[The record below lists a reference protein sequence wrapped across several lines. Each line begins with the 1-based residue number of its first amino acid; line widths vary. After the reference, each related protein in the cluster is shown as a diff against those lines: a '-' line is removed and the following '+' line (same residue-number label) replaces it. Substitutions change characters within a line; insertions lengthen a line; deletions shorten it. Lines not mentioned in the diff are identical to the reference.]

1 MAVPGLDIGRVKW
14 KDSDVQSKTA
24 RATLSF
30 EDLGYTDVMTTRG
43 AITTRCKK
51 SMGWE
56 DPTEIDPHLFA
67 EFQMTRACRTPTGNS
82 PEFRHRDAMT
92 RDPWGSRAGKRSTVL
107 QEFGAKPMKTSTE
120 CKAYINQL
128 QKKAPFA
135 SDRRFLGGEWLYK
148 TSTLHKSEP
157 VPDAR
162 YLTVYEK
169 RPLTQSR
176 RPGPYKNSR
185 STRQLVEL
193 IHQHMNTRSRST
205 KTASRLVDDKH
216 PLRALM
222 KADLNPQDKN
232 GSKGYLTIAELRNCL
247 DQVFCVVLDDDE
259 VKRVIE
265 QYPSAI
271 ESSDGELGFN
281 YVLFVK
287 TMNQMGQAHPLGGF
301 AGSSWGYQQEPVFTY
316 QKLGKI

>member
-1 MAVPGLDIGRVKW
+1 MLR
-14 KDSDVQSKTA
+14 Q
-24 RATLSF
+24 
-30 EDLGYTDVMTTRG
+30 
-43 AITTRCKK
+43 
-51 SMGWE
+51 
-56 DPTEIDPHLFA
+56 
-67 EFQMTRACRTPTGNS
+67 
-82 PEFRHRDAMT
+82 
-92 RDPWGSRAGKRSTVL
+92 
-107 QEFGAKPMKTSTE
+107 PMLTH
-120 CKAYINQL
+120 
-128 QKKAPFA
+128 APCA
-135 SDRRFLGGEWLYK
+135 
-148 TSTLHKSEP
+148 
-157 VPDAR
+157 
-162 YLTVYEK
+162 VYEK

-265 QYPSAI
+265 QVPRMYDLTLLPTSRWCHITRGSKLTFHVMGVAWQYPSAI

-301 AGSSWGYQQEPVFTY
+301 AGSRYVHVLVSYFGTWLQTDTLAPNCSA
-316 QKLGKI
+316 

>member
-1 MAVPGLDIGRVKW
+1 V
-14 KDSDVQSKTA
+14 DSA
-24 RATLSF
+24 
-30 EDLGYTDVMTTRG
+30 RG
-43 AITTRCKK
+43 ATC
-51 SMGWE
+51 
-56 DPTEIDPHLFA
+56 D
-67 EFQMTRACRTPTGNS
+67 TPLS
-82 PEFRHRDAMT
+82 A
-92 RDPWGSRAGKRSTVL
+92 
-107 QEFGAKPMKTSTE
+107 QTSTE

-162 YLTVYEK
+162 YLTGWESYPEKRRNFVHDYATSGGVTLRQPTLTHALCAVYEK

-222 KADLNPQDKN
+222 KADLHPHDNH
-232 GSKGYLTIAELRNCL
+232 GSKGYLTPTELKNCL
-247 DQVFCVVLDDDE
+247 DHIFCVVLDDDE

-265 QYPSAI
+265 QVPHVYGSFPCFEMIPRQKWPRYSPPRDGMWRGSI
-271 ESSDGELGFN
+271 HQQSSPATACRVSTTCCLSR
-281 YVLFVK
+281 
-287 TMNQMGQAHPLGGF
+287 Q
-301 AGSSWGYQQEPVFTY
+301 
-316 QKLGKI
+316 